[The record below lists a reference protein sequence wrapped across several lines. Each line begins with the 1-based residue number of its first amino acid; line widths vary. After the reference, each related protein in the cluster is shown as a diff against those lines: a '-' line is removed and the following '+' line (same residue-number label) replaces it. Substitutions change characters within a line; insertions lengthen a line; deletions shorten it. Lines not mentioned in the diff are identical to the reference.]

1 MSTEAEHRQALAEL
15 ARLRAQVRSIGH
27 VNPGVVSPKE
37 TWPDDTDANEAIAA
51 EDSFAGALFEIAEK
65 YGANVTNN
73 YPRWQNGVFLREV
86 GEFIADVTAAA
97 QKHLK
102 TGVETDVT
110 AVPQHKEL

>member
-1 MSTEAEHRQALAEL
+1 MITEAEHQRTIDEL
-15 ARLRAQVRSIGH
+15 TRLRAQVNSIGRVH
-27 VNPGVVSPKE
+27 PSVASPKE
-37 TWPDDTDANEAIAA
+37 TWPDDTDANEAIAT

-97 QKHLK
+97 EKHLS
-102 TGVETDVT
+102 VT
-110 AVPQHKEL
+110 VGA